1 MRLDLLAALSGAMIA
16 VQARVNGE
24 LSHQLNNGLQAAFVS
39 FGSGLL
45 IILLITPF
53 SSQIKE
59 GIVNL
64 RAAVKNKEIARWK
77 LLAGA
82 LGGSFVAIQTQ
93 IVPLIG
99 VAIYSVASIAGQT
112 AMSLIVDRIG
122 LTGGGKKLISPR
134 RVLAAVLTVIAVL
147 VSVWDRIDANNLS
160 MFAVTA
166 GGIAGAIVG
175 VQRALNG
182 QINEY
187 SHQSFTTSLLNF
199 ITGTSFLM
207 ILIAIGLV
215 IGRNELSPLP
225 SNPWWIYTGGVIGV
239 IYIAFTSTIVQHLG
253 VLTFTLFSVGGQLVG
268 SLVIDLVSPTKG
280 VSVSAYLVTGIFMT
294 YAGVIGV
301 IYIAFISTIVQHLGV
316 LTFTLFSVGGQLIS
330 SLIID
335 FVSPTNGVRV
345 SYYLIT
351 GIAMTYLGVI
361 AGGVGSSRVKKPQKQ

>member
-16 VQARVNGE
+16 LQARANGE
-24 LSHQLNNGLQAAFVS
+24 LSHRLNNGLQAALVS

-45 IILLITPF
+45 IIFVITLF
-53 SSQIKE
+53 NSTIKE
-59 GIVNL
+59 GIKNL
-64 RAAVKNKEIARWK
+64 RKAVANKEIARWK

-112 AMSLIVDRIG
+112 AMSLVVDRIG

-134 RVLAAVLTVIAVL
+134 RVLAAVLTVLAVL

-175 VQRALNG
+175 IQRALNG

-199 ITGTSFLM
+199 ITGTSFLL
-207 ILIAIGLV
+207 ILIVAGL
-215 IGRNELSPLP
+215 ILGRNELSPLP
-225 SNPWWIYTGGVIGV
+225 SGPWWIYTGGVIGV

-268 SLVIDLVSPTKG
+268 SLIIDLVSPTDG
-280 VSVSAYLVTGIFMT
+280 VSVSAYLVTGIVMT
-294 YAGVIGV
+294 YA
-301 IYIAFISTIVQHLGV
+301 
-316 LTFTLFSVGGQLIS
+316 
-330 SLIID
+330 
-335 FVSPTNGVRV
+335 
-345 SYYLIT
+345 
-351 GIAMTYLGVI
+351 GVI
-361 AGGVGSSRVKKPQKQ
+361 AGGVGSSRVKKPQKP

>member
-16 VQARVNGE
+16 LQARANGE
-24 LSHQLNNGLQAAFVS
+24 LSHRLNNGLQAALVS

-45 IILLITPF
+45 IIFVITLF
-53 SSQIKE
+53 NSKIKG
-59 GIVNL
+59 GIRNL
-64 RAAVKNKEIARWK
+64 RTAVANKEIARWK
-77 LLAGA
+77 LFAGA

-112 AMSLIVDRIG
+112 AMSLVVDRIG

-134 RVLAAVLTVIAVL
+134 RVLAAFLTVIAVL

-166 GGIAGAIVG
+166 GCIAGAIVG

-199 ITGTSFLM
+199 MTGTTFLL
-207 ILIAIGLV
+207 ILIAAGL
-215 IGRNELSPLP
+215 ILGRNELSPLP
-225 SNPWWIYTGGVIGV
+225 SGPWWIYTGGVIGV

-268 SLVIDLVSPTKG
+268 SLIIDLVSPTKG
-280 VSVSAYLVTGIFMT
+280 VSVSAYLVTGIVMT
-294 YAGVIGV
+294 YA
-301 IYIAFISTIVQHLGV
+301 
-316 LTFTLFSVGGQLIS
+316 
-330 SLIID
+330 
-335 FVSPTNGVRV
+335 
-345 SYYLIT
+345 
-351 GIAMTYLGVI
+351 GVI
-361 AGGVGSSRVKKPQKQ
+361 AGGVGSSRVKKPQRQ